1 MLEPVDD
8 PSARLLRLLGLLQ
21 TPRDWPGTVLAD
33 RLGVSARTVRRDIE
47 RLRGLGYPVHATQGA
62 TGYRLA
68 AGATVPPLLL
78 DDEEALAVAV
88 GLRTVTGGTVS
99 GIEEASLRALG
110 KLEQVL
116 PSRLRHRLT
125 ALQRSMIRVSGA
137 APRVD
142 PNVLI
147 AISDARHRRERLR
160 FDYRDH
166 SGTATIRDVEPEA
179 VVNFN
184 RHWYLV
190 GWDTGRA
197 DWRSFRV
204 DRVHPRIPTGPRFT
218 PREIPGGDVVA
229 YLSQRLSTDAW
240 PHRAVVTLH
249 ASAAELADRI
259 WPGMGTL
266 EAVDDTRSRLH
277 LGADSPWA
285 LAWMLTA
292 VDVGFTVDGPPELV
306 DAVRALGERC
316 LAAIA
321 GQDRR

>member
-1 MLEPVDD
+1 MND

-47 RLRGLGYPVHATQGA
+47 RLRALGYPVHATQGA

-99 GIEEASLRALG
+99 GIEEASLRALS

-116 PSRLRHRLT
+116 PARLRYRLT
-125 ALQRSMIRVSGA
+125 ALQRSVIRVSGA
-137 APRVD
+137 APRVE

-147 AISDARHRRERLR
+147 AISEATHRRERLR

-166 SGTATIRDVEPEA
+166 TGSATVRDIEPEA

-190 GWDTGRA
+190 GWDVGRA

-204 DRVHPRIPTGPRFT
+204 DRVRPRIPTGPRFT
-218 PREIPGGDVVA
+218 PRELPCGDVVA
-229 YLSQRLSTDAW
+229 YLAQRLSADSW
-240 PHRAVVTLH
+240 PYRATVTLH
-249 ASAAELADRI
+249 ESAERLTDRV
-259 WPGMGTL
+259 WPGMGVL
-266 EAVDDTRSRLH
+266 EAVDDTRCLLH
-277 LGADSPWA
+277 LGADSPGA
-285 LAWMLTA
+285 LTWMLTA
-292 VDVGFTVDGPPELV
+292 VDVGFTVEGPPELV
-306 DAVRALGERC
+306 ASVRALGERC
-316 LAAIA
+316 LAAIPD
-321 GQDRR
+321 QDRR